1 MCCGAELNPK
11 GKTIKNQTNENRR
24 QTLRLML
31 AMKKES
37 KRGFTMKK
45 KTKTTYEKFIENKH
59 QKKIL
64 DREYRELLISELLLA
79 AMEEDHISVRKLA
92 AEAEVSPT
100 IIQSLKSGKKTN
112 ITIETLSRI
121 LDVVGYQIILAPKSG
136 AGPRLK
142 MA

>member
-1 MCCGAELNPK
+1 
-11 GKTIKNQTNENRR
+11 
-24 QTLRLML
+24 
-31 AMKKES
+31 MKKELGS
-37 KRGFTMKK
+37 RPIMKK
-45 KTKTTYEKFIENKH
+45 KTKSTYEEFIENKK
-59 QKKIL
+59 QKKLL
-64 DREYRELLISELLLA
+64 DKEYRELLISELLLA

-121 LDVVGYQIILAPKSG
+121 LDVIGYQIILVPKGSL
-136 AGPRLK
+136 RKQLR